1 MLKFKNTGTAQ
12 VFNAFDK
19 HVIKCFKSFRGSNAA
34 QRFQNECRVLR
45 HLNQLECPFVPRLM
59 DSSPTLL
66 SITTEH
72 CGRSV
77 EQLSEGR
84 VQQLFDRLLEY
95 GVRHD
100 DPVLRNVLYDSKSN
114 EFKLIDFEL
123 AEILDKR
130 LSVQPRIEQSLADF
144 ENAIEVH
151 LA

>member
-12 VFNAFDK
+12 VFNAFDN
-19 HVIKCFKSFRGSNAA
+19 HVIKCFKSFRGPNAA

-130 LSVQPRIEQSLADF
+130 LSVLPRIEQSLADF

>member
-1 MLKFKNTGTAQ
+1 MLKFKNTGTSQ
-12 VFNAFDK
+12 VFNAFDN